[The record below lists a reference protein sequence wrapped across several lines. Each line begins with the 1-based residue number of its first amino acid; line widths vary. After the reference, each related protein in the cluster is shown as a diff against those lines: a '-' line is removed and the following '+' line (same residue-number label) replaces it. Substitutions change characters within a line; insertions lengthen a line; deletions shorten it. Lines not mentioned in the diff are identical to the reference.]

1 MLHIDESAI
10 STIAELGKALAMAFT
25 VSDGDRP
32 ADPDWEVYGLI
43 TRAWKV
49 NHPQLPVVKTAEGS
63 TKDVL
68 LQLQVTRDGDSGKWL
83 VIAKNNVVMDDP
95 QASPRMRVI
104 FESNESPGTWN
115 LDLIAK
121 EAANWFYQQKLELE
135 KKAQSLVDEKKTR
148 PGAMSQGGPPA
159 PPGGMPPG
167 GAPPMGPPIASRRE
181 RLRKGI
187 LRDL

>member
-1 MLHIDESAI
+1 MLHIDTESI

-32 ADPDWEVYGLI
+32 ADPDWEVYGLV
-43 TRAWKV
+43 TRSWKV
-49 NHPQLPVVKTAEGS
+49 HHPQLPIVKTAEGS

-68 LQLQVTRDGDSGKWL
+68 LQLQIIKDEDSGKWL

-104 FESNESPGTWN
+104 FESNESPQTWN

-121 EAANWFYQQKLELE
+121 EAANWFHHQKLELE
-135 KKAQSLVDEKKTR
+135 KKAQSIVDQMKTR
-148 PGAMSQGGPPA
+148 PGALGGGAPQA
-159 PPGGMPPG
+159 PPPGGGMPPM
-167 GAPPMGPPIASRRE
+167 GAPTASKRRM
-181 RLRKGI
+181 RG
-187 LRDL
+187 